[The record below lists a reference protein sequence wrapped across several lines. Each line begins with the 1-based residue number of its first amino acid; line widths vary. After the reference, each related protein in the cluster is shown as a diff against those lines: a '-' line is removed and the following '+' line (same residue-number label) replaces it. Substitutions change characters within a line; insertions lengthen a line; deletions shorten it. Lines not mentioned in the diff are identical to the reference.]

1 MKRILSIFLTI
12 ALCIFCFVACGGD
25 DDNNKNGKENKNAK
39 QLSAPVV
46 TKGEGVATWEKVE
59 NASGYEISINK
70 NIISVDANTTSY
82 PLHDNEVLK
91 VRAVGDGKN
100 YKTSEWSN
108 SVFISIEL
116 PDDEF
121 E

>member
-1 MKRILSIFLTI
+1 MKRILSLLLLL
-12 ALCIFCFVACGGD
+12 ALCLCCFAACGGD
-25 DDNNKNGKENKNAK
+25 DNKKNGENKKAK
-39 QLSAPVV
+39 QLSAPFVK
-46 TKGEGVATWEKVE
+46 KGDGVATWEKVE
-59 NASGYEISINK
+59 NASGYEI
-70 NIISVDANTTSY
+70 NISGKIVSVDANTTSY
-82 PLHDNEVLK
+82 PLHHNEVLK

-108 SVFISIEL
+108 SVFVSIEL